1 MDYIFDVLRKH
12 SDEKFADFQAKLIPT
27 VERKSIIG
35 VRTPEIRA
43 LAKQLRADGEFCK
56 NVLPAFL
63 KELPHTYFDESV
75 LHGELISLEKDFEV
89 TLNLIEEFLPYIDNW
104 AVCDILSPKVFAKHK
119 SELFERI
126 CVWLKSDEVYTVR
139 FGLDMLIKHFLD
151 GEFEVS
157 HLEMVR
163 VANGDDYYIKMAK
176 AWYYSFAFIKHY
188 DETLEYFKTAPIDKW
203 IFKKSIQK
211 SKESFRISEEQKNE
225 LKELLKHE

>member
-1 MDYIFDVLRKH
+1 MEYIVDILRSY

-27 VERKSIIG
+27 VERARIIG
-35 VRTPEIRA
+35 VRTPQIRA
-43 LAKQLRADGEFCK
+43 LAKSLRADEEFCK

-63 KELPHTYFDESV
+63 KELPHAYFDESV
-75 LHGELISLEKDFEV
+75 LHGELISLEKDFELALSL
-89 TLNLIEEFLPYIDNW
+89 TEEFLPYIDNW
-104 AVCDILSPKVFAKHK
+104 AVCDILSPKVFSKHK
-119 SELFERI
+119 RELFERI
-126 CVWLKSDEVYTVR
+126 RIWLESGDVYTVR

-151 GEFEVS
+151 GEFEVG

-188 DETLEYFKTAPIDKW
+188 DDTLEYFKTAPIDKW

-211 SKESFRISEEQKNE
+211 SRESYRISQEQKDE